1 MLPVSSKIISSL
13 RERRYEMAG
22 VHRSEPHSYRFKS
35 KGTCSGSLESAA
47 RFLRAAEKNVTIEE
61 YEMAHLAAY
70 NSAFH
75 SVRTFLYAAGYVK
88 RSHACLVTA
97 VRHTSGD
104 DPEVADLLN
113 AFDKLRVA
121 RHNVQYS
128 GSLVCEEEEEAFCI
142 RLAARALHLVRQRF
156 G

>member
-1 MLPVSSKIISSL
+1 MRWRDCVDRGLIRADPGAVERLP
-13 RERRYEMAG
+13 
-22 VHRSEPHSYRFKS
+22 
-35 KGTCSGSLESAA
+35 GSLASAA
-47 RFLRAAEKNVTIEE
+47 RFLSAAEKNVAIEE

-75 SVRTFLYAAGYVK
+75 SVRTFLYAAGYVE

-128 GSLVCEEEEEAFCI
+128 GALVFAEEAAFCI
-142 RLAARALHLVRQRF
+142 RLAHRALVLARQRF

>member
-1 MLPVSSKIISSL
+1 MRW
-13 RERRYEMAG
+13 RECIDRGLIRADPGAVER
-22 VHRSEPHSYRFKS
+22 V
-35 KGTCSGSLESAA
+35 SGSLASAA
-47 RFLRAAEKNVTIEE
+47 RFLRAAEKNVAIEE

-75 SVRTFLYAAGYVK
+75 SVRTFLYAAGYVE
-88 RSHACLVTA
+88 RSHACLITA
-97 VRHTSGD
+97 VRHTYGD
-104 DPEVADLLN
+104 DPEVADFLN

-128 GSLVCEEEEEAFCI
+128 GSLVCEEEAAFCI
-142 RLAARALHLVRQRF
+142 RLAHRALVLARQWF

>member
-1 MLPVSSKIISSL
+1 MRL
-13 RERRYEMAG
+13 RECIDRGLIRADAG
-22 VHRSEPHSYRFKS
+22 ALGRV
-35 KGTCSGSLESAA
+35 SGSLASAA
-47 RFLRAAEKNVTIEE
+47 RFRRAAEKNVAIEE

-75 SVRTFLYAAGYVK
+75 SVRTFLYAAGYVE
-88 RSHACLVTA
+88 RSHACLITA
-97 VRHTSGD
+97 VRHTYGD
-104 DPEVADLLN
+104 DPEVADFLN

-128 GSLVCEEEEEAFCI
+128 GSLVCEEEAAFCI
-142 RLAARALHLVRQRF
+142 RLARQRF

>member
-1 MLPVSSKIISSL
+1 MRWKECVDRGLVRSAPGAE
-13 RERRYEMAG
+13 ER
-22 VHRSEPHSYRFKS
+22 VP
-35 KGTCSGSLESAA
+35 GSLESAA
-47 RFLRAAEKNVTIEE
+47 RFLRAAEKNVAIEE

-75 SVRTFLYAAGYVK
+75 SVRAFLYAAGYVE

-97 VRHTSGD
+97 VRHIAGD
-104 DPEVADLLN
+104 DPKVADLLN
-113 AFDKLRVA
+113 AFDKLRIA

-128 GSLVCEEEEEAFCI
+128 GSLVCEEEAAFCI
-142 RLAARALHLVRQRF
+142 RLAGRALDLARRRF

>member
-1 MLPVSSKIISSL
+1 MRWQDCVDRGLIRADPKAL
-13 RERRYEMAG
+13 ERI
-22 VHRSEPHSYRFKS
+22 P
-35 KGTCSGSLESAA
+35 GSLASAT
-47 RFLRAAEKNVTIEE
+47 RFLSAAEKNVAIEE

-75 SVRTFLYAAGYVK
+75 SVRSFLYAAGYVE

-104 DPEVADLLN
+104 NPEIVNLLN

-128 GSLVCEEEEEAFCI
+128 GSLVCEEEAAFCI
-142 RLAARALHLVRQRF
+142 RLARRALALARGRF

>member
-1 MLPVSSKIISSL
+1 MRWRECVDRGHIRPDPGALERLP
-13 RERRYEMAG
+13 
-22 VHRSEPHSYRFKS
+22 
-35 KGTCSGSLESAA
+35 GSLASAA
-47 RFLRAAEKNVTIEE
+47 RFLRAAEKNVAIEE

-70 NSAFH
+70 NSTSH
-75 SVRTFLYAAGYVK
+75 SIRAFLYAASYVE

-104 DPEVADLLN
+104 DPEIADPLN
-113 AFDKLRVA
+113 AFDKIRVA

-128 GSLVCEEEEEAFCI
+128 RSLVCEEEAAFCI
-142 RLAARALHLVRQRF
+142 RLAHRAFPLARQRF

>member
-1 MLPVSSKIISSL
+1 MRWRECVDRGLIRADPGAVERLP
-13 RERRYEMAG
+13 
-22 VHRSEPHSYRFKS
+22 
-35 KGTCSGSLESAA
+35 GSLASAA
-47 RFLRAAEKNVTIEE
+47 RFLRAAEKNVAIEE

-75 SVRTFLYAAGYVK
+75 SVRAFLYAAGYVE

-97 VRHTSGD
+97 VQHVSGD
-104 DPEVADLLN
+104 DPEIADLLN

-128 GSLVCEEEEEAFCI
+128 GSLVCEEEAAFCI
-142 RLAARALHLVRQRF
+142 RLAHRALVLARQRF

>member
-1 MLPVSSKIISSL
+1 MRWQECVDRGLIRSDPRAL
-13 RERRYEMAG
+13 ERI
-22 VHRSEPHSYRFKS
+22 P
-35 KGTCSGSLESAA
+35 GSLASAV
-47 RFLRAAEKNVTIEE
+47 RFLRAAEKNVAIEE

-75 SVRTFLYAAGYVK
+75 SVRTLLYAAGYVE

-97 VRHTSGD
+97 VRHASGG
-104 DPEVADLLN
+104 DPEIVDLLN

-128 GSLVCEEEEEAFCI
+128 GSLVCEEEAAFCI
-142 RLAARALHLVRQRF
+142 RLAHRALVLARQRF

>member
-1 MLPVSSKIISSL
+1 MRWKECLDRGLIRSAPGAQ
-13 RERRYEMAG
+13 ER
-22 VHRSEPHSYRFKS
+22 VP
-35 KGTCSGSLESAA
+35 GSLESAA
-47 RFLRAAEKNVTIEE
+47 RFLRAAEKNVVIEE

-75 SVRTFLYAAGYVK
+75 SVRAFLYAAGYVE

-97 VRHTSGD
+97 VRYAAGD

-113 AFDKLRVA
+113 AFDKLRIA

-128 GSLVCEEEEEAFCI
+128 GSLVCEEEAAFCT
-142 RLAARALHLVRQRF
+142 RLACQAFDLARRRL

>member
-1 MLPVSSKIISSL
+1 MLPVSSKIISLL
-13 RERRYEMAG
+13 RGRRYEMAG
-22 VHRSEPHSYRFKS
+22 VHRSGSHPYRFKS

-75 SVRTFLYAAGYVK
+75 SVRTFLYAAGYVE

-128 GSLVCEEEEEAFCI
+128 GSLVCEEEEAFCI

>member
-1 MLPVSSKIISSL
+1 MRWRECVDRGLIRADSK
-13 RERRYEMAG
+13 A
-22 VHRSEPHSYRFKS
+22 
-35 KGTCSGSLESAA
+35 KGRVPGSLESAA
-47 RFLRAAEKNVTIEE
+47 RYLRAAEKNVAIEE

-75 SVRTFLYAAGYVK
+75 SVRTFLYAAGYVE

-104 DPEVADLLN
+104 DPEVADLQN
-113 AFDKLRVA
+113 AFDKLRIA

-128 GSLVCEEEEEAFCI
+128 GSLVCEEEAAFCI
-142 RLAARALHLVRQRF
+142 RLATRALHLARQRF

>member
-22 VHRSEPHSYRFKS
+22 VHRSGSHPYRFKS

-128 GSLVCEEEEEAFCI
+128 GSLVCEEEEAFCI